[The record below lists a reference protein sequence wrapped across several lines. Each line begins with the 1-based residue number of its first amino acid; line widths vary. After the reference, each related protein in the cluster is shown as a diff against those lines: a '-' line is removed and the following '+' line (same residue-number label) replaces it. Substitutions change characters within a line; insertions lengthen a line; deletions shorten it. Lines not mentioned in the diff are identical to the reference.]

1 MYTHMRPLM
10 CWRQASLVRGRLT
23 LFGKWRMISLRF
35 FKYTRAWSRMRE
47 GWKIAEWSVKIHQ
60 SARDLKQTCAETF
73 IAYTRNQLGFLF
85 FLVCWWSP
93 AGTGNRWQ
101 TVAIREPSVSEWN
114 CSYIRPETLFL
125 IRGVESQSCVV
136 VCSPLEMNTLHK
148 SLDMT
153 RRVKD
158 LYTTTLTHHI
168 TIKQVT

>member
-10 CWRQASLVRGRLT
+10 CWRQASLVRGRPT

-73 IAYTRNQLGFLF
+73 IAYTRNELGFF
-85 FLVCWWSP
+85 FFFGVLV
-93 AGTGNRWQ
+93 
-101 TVAIREPSVSEWN
+101 VSCRNWN
-114 CSYIRPETLFL
+114 QMTDCCDQGAVSQWVKLFL
-125 IRGVESQSCVV
+125 HPPRNFVLDTWSRESIM
-136 VCSPLEMNTLHK
+136 CSPLEMNTLHN

-158 LYTTTLTHHI
+158 PYTTTLTHHI
-168 TIKQVT
+168 TIKRVT